1 MLPLSAAAALL
12 ALALPSSK
20 PSPPNVVIVYADD
33 LGFADL
39 GVVGD
44 SGHHSAS
51 PTIDALAASGV
62 ILNSSYVYV
71 WCAPSRAALM
81 TGRYSMHTGYM
92 CGGEPGSGCAVPLG
106 FPFLPQHLKQANVS
120 SACVSQQSGPCQRL
134 GPAPR

>member
-1 MLPLSAAAALL
+1 MLAAVTAALVAVSHAAAANVA
-12 ALALPSSK
+12 ALKAKAP
-20 PSPPNVVIVYADD
+20 PPNVILVYADD

-39 GVVGD
+39 GVIGD
-44 SGHHSAS
+44 SGHVSHS
-51 PTIDALAASGV
+51 PTIDKLAAEGL

-106 FPFLPQHLKQANVS
+106 FPFLPQHLKQANYSTHHVGK
-120 SACVSQQSGPCQRL
+120 VR
-134 GPAPR
+134 R